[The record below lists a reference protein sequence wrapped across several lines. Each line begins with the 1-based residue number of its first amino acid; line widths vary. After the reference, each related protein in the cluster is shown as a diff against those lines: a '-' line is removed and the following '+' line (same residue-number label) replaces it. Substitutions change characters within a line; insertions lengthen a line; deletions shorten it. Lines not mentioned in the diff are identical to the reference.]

1 MRSVLRLIAR
11 LLYSH
16 RERSDVSAMPIS
28 KLGHVGIYAQDLENM
43 RDFYTR
49 VVGLKIADE
58 APNAVFMSSDPER
71 EHHEFVIFRSESPE
85 QKTCVQQI
93 SFSCENL
100 EDIVQY
106 YDRFKSQGVRF
117 RSVTSHGNAVGLYFY
132 DPEGNVC
139 EVYWTTP
146 WKAHQPYAVAVDL
159 TQDLERVKALIEDD
173 VREFGATGHRDPA
186 SFERQREELV
196 NQGIRV

>member
-1 MRSVLRLIAR
+1 MGIQ
-11 LLYSH
+11 
-16 RERSDVSAMPIS
+16 
-28 KLGHVGIYAQDLENM
+28 KLGHVGIYANDLENM

-49 VVGLKIADE
+49 VVGLQIADE
-58 APNAVFMSSDPER
+58 SSNALFMSSNPDR
-71 EHHEFVIFRSESPE
+71 EHHEFVIFKSNGPE

-93 SFSCENL
+93 SFSCEKL

-106 YDRFKSQGVRF
+106 YHRFKDNGVKF

-159 TQDLERVKALIEDD
+159 TRDLDEVKRLIEED
-173 VREFGATGHRDPA
+173 VKVHGASGRRDPE
-186 SFERQREELV
+186 SFERQKEQLAQ
-196 NQGIRV
+196 QGIRV

>member
-1 MRSVLRLIAR
+1 
-11 LLYSH
+11 
-16 RERSDVSAMPIS
+16 MPIQ
-28 KLGHVGIYAQDLENM
+28 KLGHVGIYANDLENM

-49 VVGLKIADE
+49 VVGLHVADE
-58 APNAVFMSSDPER
+58 APNAVFMSSDPDR
-71 EHHEFVIFRSESPE
+71 EHHEFVLFRSNGPE

-100 EDIVQY
+100 EDVVQY
-106 YDRFKSQGVRF
+106 YHRFKDNNVRF

-146 WKAHQPYAVAVDL
+146 WKAHQPYGVAVDL
-159 TQDLERVKALIEDD
+159 TRDLDEVKRLIQED
-173 VREFGATGHRDPA
+173 VAVYGETGHRDPE
-186 SFERQREELV
+186 SFERQKEQLSAA
-196 NQGIRV
+196 GIRI

>member
-1 MRSVLRLIAR
+1 MGI
-11 LLYSH
+11 
-16 RERSDVSAMPIS
+16 E
-28 KLGHVGIYAQDLENM
+28 KLGHVGIYANDLENM

-49 VVGLKIADE
+49 VVGLQVADE
-58 APNAVFMSSDPER
+58 APNAVFLSSNPDR
-71 EHHEFVIFRSESPE
+71 EHHEFVMFKSSGPE

-93 SFSCENL
+93 SFSCEKL

-106 YDRFKSQGVRF
+106 YNRFKDNGVKF

-146 WKAHQPYAVAVDL
+146 WKAHQPYSVAVDL
-159 TQDLERVKALIEDD
+159 TRALDEVKRIVEED
-173 VREFGATGHRDPA
+173 VKVYGSSGHRDPE
-186 SFERQREELV
+186 SFERQKEQLAQ
-196 NQGIRV
+196 QGIRV